1 MISKEDTLIPATD
14 CNEERWIMAVQNFE
28 QIVEKA
34 KDSGRRNRVV
44 IAGADAEN
52 ILLGAFQAEAEGFAF
67 PILVGERAKV
77 VPLLDRLGLK
87 GRSYELV
94 ETQPG
99 DNLAQKAIELVNQGK
114 GDVLMRGSTQ
124 TREFLLPLLD
134 KKNGLRT
141 KRLITHID
149 LVSMPEYPKLI
160 AIGDVTVTVR
170 PTLAQKKDIIRNMTD
185 TLRYVEDEKPNIALL
200 ALVEQPS
207 FHMNDTIEAR
217 DLVKEHERHAIA
229 DCSLVGPIA
238 YDLILSKEAARL
250 KGYHN
255 EMCGDFDGIVA
266 PSLLA
271 GNLIVKCWQMHAH
284 ARTCGVIVGAK
295 IPVAITSR
303 SDSADVAF
311 LSLAF
316 CNVLPKDCPY
326 L

>member
-1 MISKEDTLIPATD
+1 
-14 CNEERWIMAVQNFE
+14 MAVQNFE
-28 QIVEKA
+28 QIVDKA
-34 KDSGRRNRVV
+34 RAAGRRSRVV

-52 ILLGAFQAEAEGFAF
+52 ILLGAFHAAEEGFAH
-67 PILVGERAKV
+67 PVLVGEEAKIR
-77 VPLLDRLGLK
+77 PLLERLGLDK
-87 GRSYELV
+87 RDFELV
-94 ETQPG
+94 PAQPG
-99 DNLAQKAIELVNQGK
+99 DNLTQKAIDLINQGR

-134 KKNGLRT
+134 KRNGLRT

-170 PTLAQKKDIIRNMTD
+170 PTLAQKKDILRNMVD
-185 TLRYVEDEKPNIALL
+185 TLRYVEDETPNIALL

-217 DLVKEHERHAIA
+217 DLVKEHQRHAIA
-229 DCSLVGPIA
+229 ACNLVGPIA

-250 KGYHN
+250 KGYDN
-255 EMCGDFDGIVA
+255 PLCGEFDGIVA

-271 GNLIVKCWQMHAH
+271 GNLIVKGWQMHAH

-303 SDSADVAF
+303 SDSADVSF
-311 LSLAF
+311 LSDRKS
-316 CNVLPKDCPY
+316 VV
-326 L
+326 